1 MRRTVTRRR
10 KKVSATLPP
19 DLIKQVEEYQREA
32 GLDSFSAALEHIV
45 WRQMLAER
53 ERDYYLNMT
62 EEERAEQ
69 DRWARLVAENLHK
82 TSVVEE

>member
-1 MRRTVTRRR
+1 MPRTTTRRR
-10 KKVSATLPP
+10 KKVSATLSPE
-19 DLIKQVEEYQREA
+19 LIKQVVEYQREA

-53 ERDYYLNMT
+53 EREYYLSMS

-69 DRWARLVAENLHK
+69 ERWARLVAENLHK
-82 TSVVEE
+82 TSIVED